1 MICTKTVF
9 IFTIIRGEAQS
20 MWCTQEA
27 SEAGVLA
34 ASWRLRA
41 SQATKKVRKAITA
54 AAAAAAVTTDILHSQ
69 PDYMC
74 PSFLFRLLS
83 LHVSCT
89 LLIRLKMC
97 VS

>member
-1 MICTKTVF
+1 MICTKTLF
-9 IFTIIRGEAQS
+9 IYTIIRDEAQS

-34 ASWRLRA
+34 ASWRLKA
-41 SQATKKVRKAITA
+41 SQATKKVRKATA

-83 LHVSCT
+83 LHASCT

-97 VS
+97 MS